1 MHCNTKLVLKIG
13 SVYKQSK
20 SCHPQVYA
28 EECKYA
34 DKESQQCR
42 MLSDSNDDEGFFIVT
57 WTGMLDI

>member
-34 DKESQQCR
+34 DKESQHCR
-42 MLSDSNDDEGFFIVT
+42 MLSDSNDDEGIFKVA
-57 WTGMLDI
+57 